1 MNEHAP
7 PLPTLLRWLGELPP
21 AMRAHDAAS
30 LERVSVRAVVHDLCE
45 TLLAARDGGP
55 VDDDLLAAMEA
66 SPTDAN
72 AVNRLALTLRLC
84 WLLWNPGLRAHG
96 ADAKQ
101 LRRLLVIEIAE
112 LASVVRVTDLDQ
124 EAERREELV
133 RRGLRA
139 LGLRPDG
146 ETAAQAKERLGQV
159 DSVEAFRII
168 REAEERERRARQ
180 VREELARKAAA
191 EAAAKISRE

>member
-1 MNEHAP
+1 MTEQAP
-7 PLPTLLRWLGELPP
+7 PLPTLMRWLGELPP
-21 AMRAHDAAS
+21 TLRAHDAAS

-45 TLLAARDGGP
+45 TLLSARAAGA

-101 LRRLLVIEIAE
+101 LRRLLVVEVAE

-139 LGLRPDG
+139 LGLRPGG
-146 ETAAQAKERLGQV
+146 ETEAQARERLGQV

-168 REAEERERRARQ
+168 REAEERERRARE